1 MRTQLEP
8 AKRAV
13 RDSYIG
19 IVNKG
24 LDTFYEVGLALMR
37 LNEGRLYAETHDT
50 FEEFC
55 RETFDM
61 SRSYAYRLIAA
72 AKVVENVKTVS
83 PTGDIPATES
93 QARPLAELPE
103 DEQAE
108 AWQEA
113 VETAPESGVTA
124 EHVAEVV
131 ERRHPAKSQAPKPNT
146 SPLWDEAGRCI
157 DRALEIYRKHAQE
170 CDESADVI
178 ADLERAEERHRYYV
192 NGVEIA

>member
-1 MRTQLEP
+1 MSNLEP

-13 RDSYIG
+13 RDSYIA
-19 IVNKG
+19 IVRKG

-37 LNEGRLYAETHDT
+37 LNEGRLYVETHDT
-50 FEEFC
+50 FEDFC

-72 AKVVENVKTVS
+72 AKVVDNVKTVS
-83 PTGDIPATES
+83 PTGDIPASES

-103 DEQAE
+103 EEQAE

-113 VETAPESGVTA
+113 VETAPKSGVTA

-131 ERRHPAKSQAPKPNT
+131 EKRKPSKPAAPKPTVAPIWREIEKHINAA
-146 SPLWDEAGRCI
+146 SNLFGAHAQDCDEAA
-157 DRALEIYRKHAQE
+157 DVKQALEYA
-170 CDESADVI
+170 
-178 ADLERAEERHRYYV
+178 AEQFAYYV
-192 NGVEIA
+192 RMESE